1 MKHYLVHHKNKGFT
15 LLEVLVSL
23 LILAIG
29 LLGLAALQTRG
40 VKYNHDAYGRS
51 QGTLLANQMMDMLRA
66 NPTNAANY
74 VTIRKFGVVDGT
86 ACDPTKALVTDELR
100 CWFFAVQSNLPAG
113 DAQVVQQGATATLYD
128 VTIYW
133 HERGGRNPTTQ
144 ATCESIAARTW
155 DATRSLCMV
164 NQTWTVRPS

>member
-1 MKHYLVHHKNKGFT
+1 MKRYLVHHKNKGFT

-66 NPTNAANY
+66 NPTNVAAY
-74 VTIRKFGVVDGT
+74 VTGRRFGVT
-86 ACDPTKALVTDELR
+86 AGGCTPTSPAPANELL
-100 CWFFAVQSNLPAG
+100 CWFDAIQSSLSAG